1 MPNYKLAKIYKI
13 KNEKNDSVYVGST
26 CKRVLYDRLVQHFQN
41 ANNQRNRPRNSH
53 LHQLIRKIGWH
64 CFEIELLEACP
75 CSNNTELLL
84 KEQHWMDQYPSDKL
98 LNQRRATARPS
109 ASHRTDPVGESA
121 AAADIDDVGE

>member
-13 KNEKNDSVYVGST
+13 TNEKNDFVYVGST

-53 LHQLIRKIGWH
+53 LHQLIREIGWP

-75 CSNNTELLL
+75 CANNTELLL
-84 KEQHWMDQYPSDKL
+84 REQHWLDQYPTDTL
-98 LNQRRATARPS
+98 LNQRRATARPNGV
-109 ASHRTDPVGESA
+109 HRKDRAVVDSD
-121 AAADIDDVGE
+121 AAADD